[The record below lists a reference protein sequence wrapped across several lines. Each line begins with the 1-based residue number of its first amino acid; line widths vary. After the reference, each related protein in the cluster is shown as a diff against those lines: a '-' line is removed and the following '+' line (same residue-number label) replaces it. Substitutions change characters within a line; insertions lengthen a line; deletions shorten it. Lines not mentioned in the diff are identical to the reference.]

1 MAVYTP
7 VSADD
12 LAGFLAGYDVGRATS
27 FKGIAEGVENSN
39 FLLETSDGASDGATA
54 GGTSGGGASGG
65 GRYIL
70 TLYEKRVN
78 EGDLPWFLA
87 LMGHLAARGLPVP
100 GPIADRAGRVLQ
112 RLNGRPACLI
122 EFLPGVSVTEPTAQ
136 AARAVGEA
144 LARMHLA
151 TSDFGMARANSLGPA
166 AWPPLAA
173 RCAGATGES
182 RLGEIDPALPGLVD
196 AGLTAAADWPCG
208 LPQATIHADLFPDN
222 VLLLDGR
229 VTGLIDFYFAC
240 TDARAYDV
248 AVTHAAWCFSQDGR
262 HFFADRAAALMAGYA
277 SVIALTPG
285 EIAALPQLAAGA
297 ALRFTLTRAY
307 DWLNTPADALVT
319 RKDPMAFARRLGWYL
334 AAAQGGNGPE
344 MMGAG

>member
-12 LAGFLAGYDVGRATS
+12 LAGFLAGYDVGHATS

-39 FLLETSDGASDGATA
+39 FLLETT
-54 GGTSGGGASGG
+54 GGASGG
-65 GRYIL
+65 GRFIL
-70 TLYEKRVN
+70 TLYEKRVDAA
-78 EGDLPWFLA
+78 DLPWFLA

-100 GPIADRAGRVLQ
+100 GPVPDRQGRTLQ
-112 RLNGRPACLI
+112 QLNGRPACLI
-122 EFLPGVSVTEPTAQ
+122 EFLPGVSVTEPSPQ
-136 AARAVGEA
+136 AAHEVGVA
-144 LARMHLA
+144 LGRMHAA
-151 TSDFGMARANSLGPA
+151 TADFTATRANALGSA

-173 RCAGATGES
+173 RSAG
-182 RLGEIDPALPGLVD
+182 RLAEIDAALPGLVD
-196 AGLTAAADWPCG
+196 AGLAATANWPAG

-222 VLLLDGR
+222 VLLLDGQ

-248 AVTHAAWCFSQDGR
+248 AVTHAAWCFSHDGTQY
-262 HFFADRAAALMAGYA
+262 FPERATALMAGYA
-277 SVIALTPG
+277 EVIALTPA
-285 EIAALPQLAAGA
+285 EIAALPLLAAGA

-334 AAAQGGNGPE
+334 GATPE
-344 MMGAG
+344 LMGAA